1 MKNYVSLQ
9 EIMEIYCLS
18 HQTADEIIK
27 NYCKDKYKDENGVY
41 VKFSEF
47 HNIYTIKFNPSLFP
61 WENKDANLLAEAFS
75 KPIECK
81 KKLKR
86 ISMVHNK

>member
-9 EIMEIYCLS
+9 EITEIYCLS
-18 HQTADEIIK
+18 HQTASEIIK
-27 NYCKDKYKDENGVY
+27 NYCKDKYKDENDIH

-47 HNIYTIKFNPSLFP
+47 HYIYTIKFNPSLFP
-61 WENKDANLLAEAFS
+61 WENKDANILAEAFS

-86 ISMVHNK
+86 ISMIHNK

>member
-9 EIMEIYCLS
+9 EITEIYCLS
-18 HQTADEIIK
+18 HQTASEIIK
-27 NYCKDKYKDENGVY
+27 NYCKEKYKDENDIH

-61 WENKDANLLAEAFS
+61 WENKDANILAEAFS

-86 ISMVHNK
+86 ISMIHNK

>member
-1 MKNYVSLQ
+1 
-9 EIMEIYCLS
+9 
-18 HQTADEIIK
+18 
-27 NYCKDKYKDENGVY
+27 VY

-47 HNIYTIKFNPSLFP
+47 HSIYTKKYNPSLFP

-86 ISMVHNK
+86 ISMIHNK